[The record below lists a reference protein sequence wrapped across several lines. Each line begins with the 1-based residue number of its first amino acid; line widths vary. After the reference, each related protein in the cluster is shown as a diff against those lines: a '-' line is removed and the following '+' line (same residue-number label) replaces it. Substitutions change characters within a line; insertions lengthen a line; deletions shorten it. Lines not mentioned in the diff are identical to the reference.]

1 MSEPLTLELSSCLTF
16 AESVHRILK
25 IQLGTKPVTRGDMEE
40 LRSALHDLQEKLN
53 SIVSRIPT
61 SENPANPSAAPESET
76 TASAHSC
83 AAALPGDDGPS
94 GCHEQYHSAV
104 LVAFHKWTRIL
115 LSLFI
120 DKVRLPQIL
129 SSSSAD
135 MIAGLLRRLPA
146 FSPESAESNLA
157 ICATVVSAVAQN
169 QLSAM
174 SNQNSALR
182 HCYAFMEKFIQLA
195 ADPDFKPF
203 RWGWPG

>member
-1 MSEPLTLELSSCLTF
+1 MNLTFYLTF

-61 SENPANPSAAPESET
+61 SDNSASSSAPESET

-120 DKVRLPQIL
+120 DKVRLPQLL

-135 MIAGLLRRLPA
+135 KIAGLLRRLPA
-146 FSPESAESNLA
+146 VSPESAEPNLA
-157 ICATVVSAVAQN
+157 ICATVVSAAAQK

-174 SNQNSALR
+174 SNRNSALR